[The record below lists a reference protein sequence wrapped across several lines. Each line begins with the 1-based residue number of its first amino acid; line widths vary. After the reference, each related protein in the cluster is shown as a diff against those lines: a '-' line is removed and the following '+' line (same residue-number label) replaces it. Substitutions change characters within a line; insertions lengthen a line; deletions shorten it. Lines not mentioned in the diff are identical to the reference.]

1 MKGDVF
7 YTRISFFVPW
17 WFNTFN
23 TVCNC
28 NKGTKFVMILSRL
41 CFCSHHVIRNTIVYT
56 HLQTHW
62 PLTSQQHLTTAA
74 QLVRASPNFYQISHS
89 LFLPMIVDRTTGD
102 PYALYIIPLP
112 RCECKKFIITSARY
126 WKFKKTYQGWDIKY
140 NGNSNDDVMD

>member
-41 CFCSHHVIRNTIVYT
+41 CFCLHHVIRNTIVYT

-62 PLTSQQHLTTAA
+62 PLTTQQHLTTAA
-74 QLVRASPNFYQISHS
+74 QSARASPNFYQISHS
-89 LFLPMIVDRTTGD
+89 LFLPVIVDRTTGD
-102 PYALYIIPLP
+102 PYALYIIPQT
-112 RCECKKFIITSARY
+112 RCEFKKFHYYIENS
-126 WKFKKTYQGWDIKY
+126 KKHTKDEI
-140 NGNSNDDVMD
+140 